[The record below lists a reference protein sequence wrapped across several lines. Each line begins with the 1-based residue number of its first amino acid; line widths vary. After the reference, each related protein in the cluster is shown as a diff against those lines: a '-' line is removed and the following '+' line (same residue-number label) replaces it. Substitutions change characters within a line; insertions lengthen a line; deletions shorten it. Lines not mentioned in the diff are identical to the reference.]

1 MKLLEI
7 VNAIPALTK
16 LAAADMPLPDAY
28 RLQKLIASLQ
38 ADIDF
43 FNAQK
48 LKTAQKYGVVRD
60 DNFVDIPGDKIAE
73 AQSEL
78 DELLNMNVETEITA
92 IQIPAN
98 DSIKLSA
105 NDIGLLAPF
114 AEFIFETEE

>member
-28 RLQKLIASLQ
+28 RLQKLIGSLQ
-38 ADIDF
+38 SDIDF

-48 LKTAQKYGVVRD
+48 LKTAQKYGVIRD

-78 DELLNMNVETEITA
+78 DELLYMNVETEITA

-98 DSIKLSA
+98 DTIKLSA
-105 NDIGLLAPF
+105 NDVGLLTPF
-114 AEFIFETEE
+114 AEFIFKEE